1 LKGVVFV
8 SSEDV
13 AAMNVLKV
21 LRELHGF
28 EQGGQASVY
37 VGGGVEARVLDQPAL
52 YADQVL
58 GETDADLI
66 VVASRHVSESGRRCL
81 LVHSTGNWK
90 EAAEFGGLPSKLS
103 MTSARAVYAAVHAL
117 RSSVEELGL
126 RDVVVGLEATHHGP
140 YSEKPLVFV
149 EIGSSSDSWGDERMA
164 EAAADACLKLCRNSG
179 KTIQWSAVG
188 FGGGHYA
195 PNFLKPV
202 LEDRFA
208 VGHIASK
215 HVFPLTESLVEQ
227 AFSRTV
233 EKPRTALVD
242 WDGLKS
248 DHRKSLLKTL
258 EGMDVEVVKV

>member
-1 LKGVVFV
+1 MKAVILV

-28 EQGGQASVY
+28 EQGTEASLY

-52 YADQVL
+52 YADQYI
-58 GETDADLI
+58 GETAADLI

-81 LVHSTGNWK
+81 LVHSTGNWRDK
-90 EAAEFGGLPSKLS
+90 AEFGGLPSKLS
-103 MTSARAVYAAVHAL
+103 MTSARAVYTAVHAL
-117 RSSVEELGL
+117 RSSADELGL

-149 EIGSSSDSWGDERMA
+149 EIGSSPDSWRDQTMA
-164 EAAADACLKLCRNSG
+164 EAAADACLKLCRDKGNLLESC
-179 KTIQWSAVG
+179 AVG

-195 PNFLKPV
+195 PNFLMPV
-202 LEDRFA
+202 FEGRFA

-215 HVFPLTESLVEQ
+215 HVFPLTEDLVEQ
-227 AFSRTV
+227 AFSKTV

-248 DHRKSLLKTL
+248 DHRQALLKTL
-258 EGMDVEVVKV
+258 ARMDVEVVRV